1 MDQQQPINAR
11 EVVSAFVEAG
21 IHAQGPQGLVQ
32 RAAIADA
39 SLKLL
44 FALADDGEKWRKEQ
58 QKKED

>member
-21 IHAQGPQGLVQ
+21 IHGPQGLVQ